1 MNPNLDWTLIRSFLA
16 VMESGSLLGA
26 ARKLNG
32 SQPTLGR
39 HIAQFEEQLGV
50 PLFERTGRALV
61 PTAAARKLAEH
72 AATMQAG
79 ADSMARSLA
88 ASEQPTQGTV
98 RISASQAVAC
108 YLLPPLL
115 ARLREQAPRITIVLV
130 SSNAITNLLRREADI
145 AIRMVRPQQTSLIA
159 RRIASVEVSACA
171 HRQYLSRRGVPRD
184 PIELLDHELV
194 GFDTD
199 DTYIRGFKRFGQTVT
214 REQFAF
220 RTDDHIAAWQAIRA
234 GLGIGFAARYMIEQ
248 EAQVQRIL
256 PKLVLPPLPVW
267 LTVHREIRGSPRIRA
282 VYDFLAEEIPGAITG
297 GDR

>member
-1 MNPNLDWTLIRSFLA
+1 MNRNLDWTLIRSFLA

-72 AATMQAG
+72 ASAMQAG
-79 ADSMARSLA
+79 ADALARSLA
-88 ASEQPTQGTV
+88 AAEAPMQGTV
-98 RISASQAVAC
+98 RIAASQAVSC

-115 ARLREQAPRITIVLV
+115 ARLREQAPGIAIVLV

-159 RRIASVEVSACA
+159 KRIASVEVSACA
-171 HRQYLSRRGVPRD
+171 HRHYLSRRGVPREAT
-184 PIELLDHELV
+184 ELLDHELI
-194 GFDTD
+194 GFDSD
-199 DTYIRGFKRFGQTVT
+199 DTYIRGFKQFGQTVT

-234 GLGIGFAARYMIEQ
+234 GLGIGFAARYMIER
-248 EAQVQRIL
+248 EAGVQMIL
-256 PKLVLPPLPVW
+256 PKLVVPPLPVW
-267 LTVHREIRGSPRIRA
+267 LTVHREIRGSPRIRT
-282 VYDFLAEEIPGAITG
+282 VYDFLAREIPGAIAG
-297 GDR
+297 RD